1 MSKNSKAVIG
11 VASLASLA
19 AIGVIIYFSYSKK
32 KVLKQNERLE
42 RVAEEGYEFAQD
54 ILFPLKRHPLK
65 RFF

>member
-1 MSKNSKAVIG
+1 MSKNSKALIG
-11 VASLASLA
+11 MASLA
-19 AIGVIIYFSYSKK
+19 AIGVLMYWRYNRK
-32 KVLKQNERLE
+32 KVKKEMERLE